1 MLPEKLSELRKKKG
15 LSQIELAETLN
26 VSRQAVSKW
35 ETGAAL
41 PSVDNLLSLRELYNV
56 SLDEMLDDREGP
68 ENIAPVEP
76 ESRGSETS
84 ATVRR
89 LRRALWAVS
98 VAAVIAS
105 VAAIVSIS
113 MLIPPAERDSSGRN
127 PLDIIDGESY
137 LYGEDGKPLEGES
150 LDGYDINYFDCE
162 PAGPWNG
169 GVSE

>member
-15 LSQIELAETLN
+15 LSQIELAEALN

-76 ESRGSETS
+76 ESRRAETFS
-84 ATVRR
+84 TVRR

-98 VAAVIAS
+98 AVAVMAS

-113 MLIPPAERDSSGRN
+113 MLIPTAGGDKREVDPVNVIEVTTPAYCVE
-127 PLDIIDGESY
+127 GE
-137 LYGEDGKPLEGES
+137 PLEGES
-150 LDGYDINYFDCE
+150 PYE
-162 PAGPWNG
+162 
-169 GVSE
+169 

>member
-15 LSQIELAETLN
+15 LSQIELAEALN
-26 VSRQAVSKW
+26 VSRQAVSRW

-56 SLDEMLDDREGP
+56 SLDEMLDGREGL

-76 ESRGSETS
+76 ESRGAKTS

-98 VAAVIAS
+98 AVAVMAS

-113 MLIPPAERDSSGRN
+113 MLIPAAGGDRREVDPVNVIEVTTPAYCVE
-127 PLDIIDGESY
+127 GE
-137 LYGEDGKPLEGES
+137 PLEGES
-150 LDGYDINYFDCE
+150 PYE
-162 PAGPWNG
+162 
-169 GVSE
+169 

>member
-15 LSQIELAETLN
+15 LSQIELAEALN

-41 PSVDNLLSLRELYNV
+41 PSVDNLLSLREPYNV
-56 SLDEMLDDREGP
+56 SLDEMLDDREGL

-76 ESRGSETS
+76 ESRGAKTS
-84 ATVRR
+84 ATFRR

-98 VAAVIAS
+98 AVAVMAS

-113 MLIPPAERDSSGRN
+113 MLIPAAGGDKREIDPVNVIEVTTPAYCVE
-127 PLDIIDGESY
+127 GE
-137 LYGEDGKPLEGES
+137 PLEGES
-150 LDGYDINYFDCE
+150 PYE
-162 PAGPWNG
+162 
-169 GVSE
+169 

>member
-15 LSQIELAETLN
+15 LSQIELAEALN

-56 SLDEMLDDREGP
+56 SLDEMLDEREGP
-68 ENIAPVEP
+68 ENTVAADAAIPAPVEA
-76 ESRGSETS
+76 ESRKTQAS

-98 VAAVIAS
+98 AVAVMAS

-113 MLIPPAERDSSGRN
+113 MLIPTAGGDKREIDPVNVIEVTTPAYCVE
-127 PLDIIDGESY
+127 GE
-137 LYGEDGKPLEGES
+137 PLEGES
-150 LDGYDINYFDCE
+150 PYE
-162 PAGPWNG
+162 
-169 GVSE
+169 